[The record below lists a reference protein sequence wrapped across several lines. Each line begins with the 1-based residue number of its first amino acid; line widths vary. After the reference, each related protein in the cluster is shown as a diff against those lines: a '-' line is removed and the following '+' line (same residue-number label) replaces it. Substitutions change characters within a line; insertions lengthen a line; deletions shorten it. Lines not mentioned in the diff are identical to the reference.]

1 MAARPQAIFPDCS
14 ECGFVAALHSRLQ
27 RPLRRF
33 FTAYRLNA
41 EDAEDL
47 AQEVFLRLTRPGQV
61 DRLRDPEA
69 FAFTLARNLLRD
81 RARRLHTR
89 CLNSSVAIEELNL
102 PCGRPTPDQAL
113 EHYEQLQSADTALD
127 SLKPSTRA
135 AFLMHRVDGLGYSD
149 VAARMGVSVSMV
161 EKHIMAAIAA
171 LREVYI

>member
-1 MAARPQAIFPDCS
+1 MAARPQEIFSDYS
-14 ECGFVAALHSRLQ
+14 QCGVVVALHARLH

-33 FTAYRLNA
+33 FTAYRLSA

-61 DRLRDPEA
+61 DGLRDPEA

-89 CLNSSVAIEELNL
+89 CSNSSVAIEELNL
-102 PCGRPTPDQAL
+102 PCNRPTPDQTF
-113 EHYEQLQSADTALD
+113 EHYEQLKSADTALA

-161 EKHIMAAIAA
+161 EKHIMAAMAA
-171 LREVYI
+171 LREVNA